1 MNHNIMNHGMRTS
14 CLLVAGLLIATGT
27 SAQASELIDNVPFT
41 FNSTPFLQPEA
52 LPQFNP
58 ALGTLVDAWITM
70 SGTLQDFAQIFDDG
84 AGPFAIDFWDLIN
97 LGTLQAQTTSAVAGA
112 IPANTPVFGS
122 LLPPMPF
129 SGSTSL
135 QGQLTEF
142 TGTGELSFELN
153 AQDPNPTIL
162 DGPTITGLTSTLSAN
177 GNIELDYIY
186 IPKTTSTAPEPST
199 YMYCFAGLVL
209 SSCVFVE
216 SCENGLSQPQRA
228 IHAPRRDNGNSGR
241 R

>member
-1 MNHNIMNHGMRTS
+1 MNHGMRTS

-209 SSCVFVE
+209 SSCVCRVLRKRA
-216 SCENGLSQPQRA
+216 LSATAR
-228 IHAPRRDNGNSGR
+228 HPRPTAR
-241 R
+241 

>member
-1 MNHNIMNHGMRTS
+1 
-14 CLLVAGLLIATGT
+14 
-27 SAQASELIDNVPFT
+27 
-41 FNSTPFLQPEA
+41 
-52 LPQFNP
+52 
-58 ALGTLVDAWITM
+58 M

-162 DGPTITGLTSTLSAN
+162 DGPTITGLTRLALCPPMATSNWTTFTFLRRPALLPSHPPTCTVSPVWYSRVVFLSSLA
-177 GNIELDYIY
+177 
-186 IPKTTSTAPEPST
+186 KTGSLSHSAPST
-199 YMYCFAGLVL
+199 PYGEIMGIPGEGERD
-209 SSCVFVE
+209 S
-216 SCENGLSQPQRA
+216 GMRA
-228 IHAPRRDNGNSGR
+228 TDFS
-241 R
+241 

>member
-1 MNHNIMNHGMRTS
+1 
-14 CLLVAGLLIATGT
+14 
-27 SAQASELIDNVPFT
+27 
-41 FNSTPFLQPEA
+41 
-52 LPQFNP
+52 
-58 ALGTLVDAWITM
+58 VDAWITM

-209 SSCVFVE
+209 SSCVCRVLRKRA
-216 SCENGLSQPQRA
+216 LSATAR
-228 IHAPRRDNGNSGR
+228 HPRPTAR
-241 R
+241 

>member
-209 SSCVFVE
+209 SSCVCRVLRKRA
-216 SCENGLSQPQRA
+216 LSATAR
-228 IHAPRRDNGNSGR
+228 HPRPTAR
-241 R
+241 